1 MSVEQDSLL
10 VGHCSKQYWGTK
22 SLNHFS
28 RSVKKEETANL
39 GGISEVERSFL
50 RYSLDVFTQES
61 FVLSTANRSLTD
73 YFEAAAESLKQKG
86 KPALKEHKISFELA
100 IKVSYRATLSPK
112 KKRSHTRP
120 HSYVY
125 KGKQTISRRTIS
137 PNKVS

>member
-1 MSVEQDSLL
+1 M
-10 VGHCSKQYWGTK
+10 
-22 SLNHFS
+22 
-28 RSVKKEETANL
+28 
-39 GGISEVERSFL
+39 ERSFL

-86 KPALKEHKISFELA
+86 KPALFELA